1 MLVPQSCLPL
11 CNPMECSPW
20 GSSVHGILQ
29 ARMLERVAIPFSKGS
44 SWPRD
49 WTYISCIAGRFF
61 TVWATVVFPSGS
73 PGEGNGNPHQ
83 YSCLKNSMDRGV
95 CGLQSMGSQ
104 SQTWLNTCMCVYT
117 HTHTHT
123 HIVKL
128 WPMSWKNSDPICLY
142 LELEKVVFNLPL
154 NRTLLQDMVISE

>member
-20 GSSVHGILQ
+20 GSSVHGLLQ

-104 SQTWLNTCMCVYT
+104 SQTWLTTCMCVYT

-123 HIVKL
+123 HSKTMTNV
-128 WPMSWKNSDPICLY
+128 
-142 LELEKVVFNLPL
+142 LEKLSSNLPGPWAGKGSFQS
-154 NRTLLQDMVISE
+154 TP

>member
-11 CNPMECSPW
+11 WNPMDCSPW

-29 ARMLERVAIPFSKGS
+29 ARMLERVAIPFSRGS
-44 SWPRD
+44 SGPRD

-61 TVWATVVFPSGS
+61 TVWATMVFPGGS

-83 YSCLKNSMDRGV
+83 YSCLKNSMARGV
-95 CGLQSMGSQ
+95 RWTAVRGITESDM
-104 SQTWLNTCMCVYT
+104 TYHMHVRVHR

-123 HIVKL
+123 HSKTMTNV
-128 WPMSWKNSDPICLY
+128 
-142 LELEKVVFNLPL
+142 LEKLSSNLPVPWAGKGSFQS
-154 NRTLLQDMVISE
+154 TP